1 MWHTTVHQIDPIKR
15 IHEEVIEKNIKIDG
29 VINISASPY
38 GIGKKEQ
45 REAKGNE
52 ISQLLQAPFIY
63 VNSSGL
69 HDEILFDGQSF
80 VYDGEEFNT
89 LPSFQEA
96 LGTYELPA
104 FKQDTVQTTHQ
115 PSLKKKTPGKIFL
128 RHAYDK
134 MESSR
139 RLPVINAKKLSMLS
153 CSVFTNTQAKCG
165 FDKITIALSGGIDSA
180 LVLAIAH
187 LVKEKY
193 NFGLE
198 ALFMP
203 GHFTSSES
211 YELSRKMCDHLG
223 ISMKNFPIKFLHQ
236 TIRHTYNDIYS
247 DEMTGLADE
256 NIQSRLRGALLYA
269 RSNAKTPLSS
279 IQVISQ
285 SLRLGTQQSMGTAL
299 EHSLF

>member
-1 MWHTTVHQIDPIKR
+1 MP
-15 IHEEVIEKNIKIDG
+15 
-29 VINISASPY
+29 
-38 GIGKKEQ
+38 
-45 REAKGNE
+45 
-52 ISQLLQAPFIY
+52 
-63 VNSSGL
+63 
-69 HDEILFDGQSF
+69 
-80 VYDGEEFNT
+80 
-89 LPSFQEA
+89 
-96 LGTYELPA
+96 
-104 FKQDTVQTTHQ
+104 QTTHA
-115 PSLKKKTPGKIFL
+115 PIIEEKNTWEDLFAPRLTTDGKL
-128 RHAYDK
+128 QALTSDQCQ
-134 MESSR
+134 E
-139 RLPVINAKKLSMLS
+139 VIDAL
-153 CSVFTNTQAKCG
+153 VFSIHQYATKCG

-247 DEMTGLADE
+247 AEMTGLADE

-269 RSNAKTPLSS
+269 RSNAENSLVINTSNKSELAVGYSTIYGDSVGAFSILGDLYKTEVFALSQHLQDLIPQEIINRPPS
-279 IQVISQ
+279 AELRDNQKDED
-285 SLRLGTQQSMGTAL
+285 SLPPYDRLDAIIEAT
-299 EHSLF
+299 